1 MHPLHGPEGGGSVVV
16 VRPVPAP
23 LELAERNLER
33 PSLGEDHRPLY
44 EVGQLPH
51 VSRPGMPPKRLERLA
66 RDDLDVSIHRT
77 GELLHEEPDK
87 RRNVLGS
94 LTQRGD
100 VDGKDVQAIVE
111 IVAEALFL
119 EGIAPTKTRS

>member
-1 MHPLHGPEGGGSVVV
+1 VHPLHGPEGGGSVVV

-94 LTQRGD
+94 LTQRGTWM
-100 VDGKDVQAIVE
+100 GKT
-111 IVAEALFL
+111 F
-119 EGIAPTKTRS
+119 KR